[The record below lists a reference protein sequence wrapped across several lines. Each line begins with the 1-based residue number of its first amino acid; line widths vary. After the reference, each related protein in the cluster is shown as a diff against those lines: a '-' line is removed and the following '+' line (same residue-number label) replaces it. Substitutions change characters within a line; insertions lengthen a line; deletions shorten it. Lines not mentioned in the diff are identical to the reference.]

1 MAGSFQKNKIP
12 AVVYDWTWLSF
23 MIDLICRDDGKKK
36 LLTNQSVPCSAGYMY
51 LTNCDIEN
59 YSGFLYQENQ
69 CPDLVKL

>member
-1 MAGSFQKNKIP
+1 
-12 AVVYDWTWLSF
+12 